1 MGKVTQYKNEQKLL
15 EEQKLMASF
24 TRNNQSAKAKMAIPV
39 APLHQKILCYREF
52 FINDPVFYQPKTK
65 SKDPQ
70 KQLQEIVRHAFA
82 KYPVCHPLKSV
93 WEDVKRANNYQ
104 SIDFKLWYICV
115 ANGGSLYKTYAKEHL
130 SKKEVHCLTTCPHN
144 LTIEQAMV
152 YSVAKAESN
161 NEGVALRIAKTK
173 LTEKPFTAFWK
184 TVMRFFAK
192 NPTTSLSDINDL
204 LDYIQERLR
213 QNPDFSMAGNTVEVL
228 QKRMQDWHY
237 ELRRIKVLGDS
248 KWTGTY
254 IPDDSFITK
263 DSMDNEYTW
272 TFTQI
277 LSSKVLAEEG
287 NKMHHCVFSYKKSCV
302 EGKISIWSLK
312 KSDMFGIMKPKVT
325 IEIGNDG
332 TIRQARGFANRS
344 MKGEES
350 HVVNMWVAK
359 NGLHLPAYLY

>member
-1 MGKVTQYKNEQKLL
+1 
-15 EEQKLMASF
+15 
-24 TRNNQSAKAKMAIPV
+24 
-39 APLHQKILCYREF
+39 
-52 FINDPVFYQPKTK
+52 
-65 SKDPQ
+65 
-70 KQLQEIVRHAFA
+70 
-82 KYPVCHPLKSV
+82 
-93 WEDVKRANNYQ
+93 
-104 SIDFKLWYICV
+104 
-115 ANGGSLYKTYAKEHL
+115 
-130 SKKEVHCLTTCPHN
+130 
-144 LTIEQAMV
+144 
-152 YSVAKAESN
+152 
-161 NEGVALRIAKTK
+161 
-173 LTEKPFTAFWK
+173 
-184 TVMRFFAK
+184 
-192 NPTTSLSDINDL
+192 
-204 LDYIQERLR
+204 
-213 QNPDFSMAGNTVEVL
+213 MAGNTVEVL

-325 IEIGNDG
+325 IELGNDG